1 MARTLAGCLVA
12 VLLSLPAQ
20 ASGGLV
26 DHFLNGPCRIDR
38 QPILIVTDVTT
49 SGEIDDSVSLLMY
62 RELER
67 RGCVRVVGVVSIF
80 GNGGSS
86 TAQVHKNLD
95 ERIKTLGLAAWRARL
110 LRGPD
115 RTSFRAPNAADDTR
129 LRRIAEI
136 VRRHPGLVMAELGP
150 WTVSSLLLMHRY
162 ADPAEISAI
171 LGVGGRRPG
180 ERFATGR
187 TLAGSLFGFRDMN
200 VAEDTRAV
208 SYLLRHHPDKLW
220 QVTYR
225 TGLGPRTV
233 HHEAIGA
240 FAPTLARHAR
250 KRWRTARHLL
260 GYDGIP
266 LWDTWTTSYFL
277 RGGNERLGC
286 RKVPA
291 AMRSDDNGFRD
302 PMQLHLGVTG
312 AGSSRIVAC
321 HQ

>member
-1 MARTLAGCLVA
+1 M
-12 VLLSLPAQ
+12 
-20 ASGGLV
+20 
-26 DHFLNGPCRIDR
+26 
-38 QPILIVTDVTT
+38 LIISDMTT

-67 RGCVRVVGVVSIF
+67 RGCVRVVGLASIF

-86 TAQVHKNLD
+86 TGQVHQNLD
-95 ERIKTLGLAAWRARL
+95 ERIETLGLAAWRARL

-115 RTSFRAPNAADDTR
+115 RTSFRATNAADHIR
-129 LRRIAEI
+129 LRQIADV

-150 WTVSSLLLMHRY
+150 WTVSALLLMHRY
-162 ADPAEISAI
+162 VDPAEISAV

-187 TLAGSLFGFRDMN
+187 TVPGSLFGFRDMN
-200 VAEDTRAV
+200 VAEDTRAI
-208 SYLLRHHPDKLW
+208 SYLLRHHPEKLW
-220 QVTYR
+220 NVTYH

-233 HHEAIGA
+233 HHETIAA
-240 FAPTLARHAR
+240 FAPTLSGHAR
-250 KRWRTARHLL
+250 RRWRTARHLL

-286 RKVPA
+286 RSIPA

-312 AGSSRIVAC
+312 AGSSRITAC
-321 HQ
+321 HR